1 MANSPADLELMLTE
15 LCTSLIKH
23 SNGKLLWLSAAQRG
37 IIGNYICKMTAI
49 VSTFSLVM
57 A

>member
-23 SNGKLLWLSAAQRG
+23 SNGKPLWLSAAQRV